1 MQGIIINRGDE
12 MYSYKKEKK
21 FPKRKLIV
29 SLSCLLVAATVFM
42 TYEYTLQKNKRDS
55 AVFQEDTTPALSLPS
70 SAQAEK
76 GIKPFSVDAKA
87 VLEYYDGKDSKV
99 DNMTKF
105 EGVYRA
111 NQGMDY
117 AYKNEMFNVLAI
129 FSGDVSDVK
138 DDPVFGKSVTIVSK
152 DITITYQSL
161 SAVAVKKGDHLQQS
175 DAFAKAGS
183 NIYNKDLQ
191 NHLHIVVEKN
201 KKIIDPKLVYEKTC
215 SEIK

>member
-12 MYSYKKEKK
+12 MYSYTKEKK

-29 SLSCLLVAATVFM
+29 SLSCLFVAATAFM
-42 TYEYTLQKNKRDS
+42 TYEYALQKNKNDS
-55 AVFQEDTTPALSLPS
+55 AVFKEDTTPALTLPS
-70 SAQAEK
+70 NAQEEK
-76 GIKPFSVDAKA
+76 GMKPFSVDAKV
-87 VLEYYDGKDSKV
+87 VLEYYDGKEAKV

-117 AYKNEMFNVLAI
+117 TFNNEAFDVLPI

-138 DDPVFGKSVTIVSK
+138 EDPVFGKSVTIVSK
-152 DITITYQSL
+152 DITVTYQSL
-161 SAVAVKKGDHLQQS
+161 SDVAVKKGDHIQQR
-175 DAFAKAGS
+175 DVFAKAGS

-201 KKIIDPKLVYEKTC
+201 KKIIDPKLVYDKTL